1 MRSIYVQWPTF
12 IPQLTPL
19 LTNFTEKIK
28 KVIAA
33 LLAGIYY
40 FIDPIGE
47 KLHRFFQEEFPMRS
61 VADSLADNTPTSIW
75 IMYS

>member
-1 MRSIYVQWPTF
+1 MTHCVKF
-12 IPQLTPL
+12 INSLNPLVIFFPQEGCSLRT
-19 LTNFTEKIK
+19 
-28 KVIAA
+28 VDAS
-33 LLAGIYY
+33 LANIYY

>member
-1 MRSIYVQWPTF
+1 MRSIHVQWPTF
-12 IPQLTPL
+12 IPELTPL

-47 KLHRFFQEEFPMRS
+47 KIHRKIQEICIIIS
-61 VADSLADNTPTSIW
+61 VSASLAKH
-75 IMYS
+75 YF